1 MKQLSVWVA
10 AISLGAMGVSAHRS
24 APPQP
29 ASEVQKRVVA
39 PPGPKP
45 VGPYSPGI
53 MAGDFL
59 YVSGQGA
66 RDRDGRLPET
76 IEAQVRQTLD
86 NVKTIVEA
94 AGLTLAHVVY
104 SQVYLASMSSADTM
118 DRVWR
123 EYFPKQPP
131 ARAVLGVHR
140 MPTDTPVEIN
150 AVAFRELSRTKPI
163 VPAGYPPN
171 SPATAGVMAGD
182 RLYLSGSFGAD
193 IGSGSVPADPAAQ
206 VQLALDNMKRTLTAA
221 GMDFRHVVFVNPY
234 LTGQASG
241 QMNAIYAKHFEFGNT
256 PARATIRVASL
267 PGGNTIEFTGV
278 AVAALAT
285 RLAVRPKNMKPSA
298 TASPCVFAGDTLYC
312 SAKGPF
318 TPGSDKTQGIYAAT
332 VEAQVRQTMRNL
344 LDGLEEAGLTF
355 SNVVASNVYLD
366 DINDFPRMN
375 RIYAQYFPD
384 VFPTRTTVA
393 PVAPIDRKP
402 ASDDTYPGLEQISVV
417 AVR

>member
-1 MKQLSVWVA
+1 MSRLFLSTAAAFLVA
-10 AISLGAMGVSAHRS
+10 LTVSAHLIQ
-24 APPQP
+24 PPQS
-29 ASEVQKRVVA
+29 ASAVERRVIA

-66 RDRDGRLPET
+66 RDRDGRLPDAVD
-76 IEAQVRQTLD
+76 AQVRQTID

-94 AGLTLAHVVY
+94 AGMTLQHVVY
-104 SQVYLASMSSADTM
+104 SQVYLANMANYETM

-131 ARAVLGVHR
+131 ARAVVGVHR
-140 MPTDTPVEIN
+140 MPTDTPFEIN
-150 AVAFRELSRTKPI
+150 AVAFRDISRRKAI
-163 VPAGYPPN
+163 VPTGYPPN
-171 SPATAGVMAGD
+171 SPATPGVMAGD

-193 IGSGSVPADPAAQ
+193 IRTGKVAADAPAQ
-206 VQLALDNMKRTLTAA
+206 VQLALDNMKQILNAA

-234 LTGQASG
+234 LTDSSSTP
-241 QMNAIYAKHFEFGNT
+241 MNAIYAKHFEFGNT

-267 PGGNTIEFTGV
+267 PEGNTIEFTGV
-278 AVAALAT
+278 AVADLSK
-285 RLAVRPKNMKPSA
+285 RVAVRPKNMKPSA
-298 TASPCVFAGDTLYC
+298 TASPCVFAGDTYFC

-318 TPGSDKTQGIYAAT
+318 TPGPDKVQGIYAAT

-355 SNVVASNVYLD
+355 SNVVATNVYLD
-366 DINDFPRMN
+366 NIDDFPRMN
-375 RIYAQYFPD
+375 RIYAQYFPET
-384 VFPTRTTVA
+384 FPTRTTVA
-393 PVAPIDRKP
+393 PLPPIDRKP
-402 ASDDTYPGLEQISVV
+402 VNEDVYPGLEQISLV
-417 AVR
+417 AVK